1 MSERRALAIGEV
13 VDLLREE
20 FPDVTISKLR
30 FLESQGLIRPG
41 RSSSGYR
48 HFRAPDVERIR
59 YVLRQQRD
67 HFLPLKVIK
76 AKLSAWE
83 QGEEPTVS
91 SPAGPLPE
99 VYFASG
105 AAHMSAEELARSAG
119 VPLDLIHRLVEH
131 RVLERRRGAAGEG
144 EFGEDDAAVARA
156 AQRLVARGLEVRHVK
171 SLCLASHREVD
182 LLSQLAGP
190 LLRHRTPAG
199 RRQAAELLADCAH
212 AARDLQDSV
221 VRSRLR
227 GLLEG

>member
-13 VDLLREE
+13 IGLLQEE
-20 FPDVTISKLR
+20 FPDVSISKLR
-30 FLESQGLIRPG
+30 FLESQGLIRPV

-48 HFRAPDVERIR
+48 QYRVPDVERIR

-83 QGEEPTVS
+83 RGEQPTVA
-91 SPAGPLPE
+91 PGAGPLPE
-99 VYFASG
+99 AYFGASK
-105 AAHMSAEELARSAG
+105 ARMSAEELARAAG
-119 VPLDLIHRLVEH
+119 VPLELVHDLVEH
-131 RVLERRRGAAGEG
+131 GVLDRRRGPGDELQ
-144 EFGEDDAAVARA
+144 FGEDDAAMARA
-156 AQRLVARGLEVRHVK
+156 AQRLVARGLEPRHVK

-190 LLRHRTPAG
+190 LLRHRTPVG
-199 RRQAAELLADCAH
+199 RRQAAEVLADCAQ
-212 AARDLQDSV
+212 AARELQEAV

-227 GLLEG
+227 ELLEA